1 MNRNSDVAWGTTGSS
16 SNTCSQTY
24 HGQAAFSEPTMQRWE
39 AAIDY
44 IEESVAQGQF
54 KAYISMHSYAQKI
67 ISSYAVAE
75 EVFPH
80 DPFSLDDMN
89 KAGKAI
95 ADAMTAVHNVKYE
108 YGQSREILYP
118 SSGTSKDWVLDEKKV
133 PLSWTW

>member
-1 MNRNSDVAWGTTGSS
+1 MQGWKAASD
-16 SNTCSQTY
+16 
-24 HGQAAFSEPTMQRWE
+24 F
-39 AAIDY
+39 IDTA
-44 IEESVAQGQF
+44 VTDGQF

-80 DPFSLDDMN
+80 DPFSLDKMN
-89 KAGKAI
+89 GAGKAI
-95 ADAMTAVHNVKYE
+95 AEAMTAVHGVKYE